1 MAYIFLW
8 RAACGVIGSL
18 GIGLGLIVLPAEL
31 LIPLGLLTMVLG
43 LTAAVGHTSTDIDDR
58 PEQRTTGQAAFLA
71 TLPCTGFLALAGLGV
86 GLGPVP
92 LLLLLLALG
101 FTSPPVVRWLAIDA
115 PPDQPPSTGG
125 VGVTISTA
133 DLCRQ
138 WHDSYDAL
146 QHAPTPA
153 ARLRIVTTRQDCL
166 DELER
171 RDPEGLNAW
180 LSSNASAAG
189 DPSRFLRIS

>member
-1 MAYIFLW
+1 MAYSFIW

-18 GIGLGLIVLPAEL
+18 GIGLALIVLPAEL
-31 LIPLGLLTMVLG
+31 LIPLALLTIVVG
-43 LTAAVGHTSTDIDDR
+43 LTAAVGHASTSGDDR

-71 TLPCTGFLALAGLGV
+71 TLPCTVFLALAGLAFA
-86 GLGPVP
+86 LGPGL
-92 LLLLLLALG
+92 LLLLLLAVG
-101 FTSPPVVRWLAIDA
+101 SSSPPAVRWLGSDA
-115 PPDQPPSTGG
+115 PPDQSQPRVPT
-125 VGVTISTA
+125 STA

-146 QHAPTPA
+146 QHAGTPA
-153 ARLRIVTTRQDCL
+153 ARLQIVTTRQHCL

-180 LSSNASAAG
+180 LSSSASAAG
-189 DPSRFLRIS
+189 DPRRFLKIS